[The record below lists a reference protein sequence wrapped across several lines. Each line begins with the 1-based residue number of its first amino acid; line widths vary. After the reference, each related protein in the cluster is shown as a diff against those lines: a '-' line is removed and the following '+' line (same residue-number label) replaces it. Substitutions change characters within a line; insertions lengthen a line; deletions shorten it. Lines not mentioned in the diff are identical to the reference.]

1 MKIKNLSDLEQ
12 VKDGGLRLIYPGKLK
27 ISVGMATCGIAT
39 GAQEVYDE
47 LKLQIEKEKLD
58 AILAKTGCL
67 GFCQKEPLVDVFIP
81 GLPKLTYKEMT
92 PDKSREV
99 VVALKHG
106 QIKKEY
112 LLCKLEEEFLLDE
125 LIKKY
130 DASKSNGNLSSIP
143 SYYEVPFF
151 AKQKKIALRN
161 CGFINPDSIEEYIA
175 RGGYSSL
182 NKALTQ
188 LSPEQVIE
196 EIKKSGLRGRGG
208 AGFPTGIKW
217 EFCKKAK
224 DNMKYIVCNAD
235 EGDPGAYMDRSVLE
249 GDPHSVLEGMLI
261 GAYAIGSFKGFIYVR
276 SEYPLAIVRLRQ
288 AIKQGKECGLL
299 GENIFDSGFNFDLEI
314 REGSGAFVCGEETS
328 LMHSIEGV
336 SPEPRQRPP
345 FPAQSGLWGHPTNI
359 NNVETWANIP
369 AIILKG
375 SNWYSKIG
383 TEKSRGTKVFSLV
396 GKVKNTGLVEVPLGI
411 TLQEIIYDIGDG
423 ILKGKRFKAVQTG
436 GPSGGVIPAN
446 LIDLPVD
453 YERLAEVGSIMG
465 SGGMV
470 VMDEDTCIVDIAKY
484 FLTFTN
490 DESCGKCTSC
500 REGSAALLEVLTR
513 ISKGEGEDGDIDFLQ
528 ELGKA
533 IKDASQCGLG
543 QTLPNPVLSTLQHF
557 REEYEAHIKYKRC
570 PAAVCKKIISSPCQ
584 YICPLGQDAPAYI
597 GYISKGQFEE
607 AIDIIRKENPLPLVC
622 GRVCHHPCEAKC
634 RSGESGDPIA
644 IRALKRFVADYEIN
658 KGIKPVKPKGPAY
671 KEKVAIIGSG
681 PAGLTSGYYLALQ
694 GYEVTI
700 FESLPVAGGM
710 LAVGIPEYRLPK
722 NILDIEI
729 EAIKKAGVSIK
740 TNAKIDNLEELK
752 KQGYKAIFIATG
764 AHKGF
769 KMGIPGEDVKG
780 VTDAI
785 EFLRTVNLGKEVELG
800 KQVAVIGGG
809 NAAIDAA
816 RTANRMGCEKVQI
829 IYRRSR
835 AEMPSDPEEI
845 DGAIEEGIDIYFLAT
860 PIKVLSENGKMKG
873 IECIKMRLGDVD
885 KSGRR
890 QPVPI
895 EGSEF
900 SVDVDTMIYAIRQ
913 EPDLSFLSSNNK
925 IQISKWNSIVTDP
938 ETFVTNEKGIFA
950 GGDVV
955 TGPATVTEA
964 MAAGK
969 IAAQS
974 IHKYLRG
981 EPIVREYK
989 VTRPAV
995 YVDPLKL
1002 SEKEIEEL
1010 LELKRSK
1017 MPALS
1022 VSERVDNF
1030 KEVHLGLKEEDAIM
1044 EARRCLRCDLESR
1057 AELEE
1062 RNNDKVNY

>member
-1 MKIKNLSDLEQ
+1 MKIKKLSDLEQ
-12 VKDGGLRLIYPGKLK
+12 IKNEGLRLIYPDKIK

-47 LKLQIEKEKLD
+47 MKIAIENEKLD
-58 AILAKTGCL
+58 AILTRTGCL
-67 GFCQKEPLVDVFIP
+67 GFCQKEPLVDILIP

-92 PDKSREV
+92 PDKAREV
-99 VVALKHG
+99 VIALKDG
-106 QIKKEY
+106 QIIEKY
-112 LLCKLEEEFLLDE
+112 LLCKLEEEILLDE
-125 LIKKY
+125 PVKKY
-130 DASKSNGNLSSIP
+130 DAPKTIGNLSTIP
-143 SYYEVPFF
+143 SYNEVPFF
-151 AKQKKIALRN
+151 TKQRKIALRN

-175 RGGYSSL
+175 RGGYSAL

-188 LSPEQVIE
+188 LSPEQTIE

-208 AGFPTGIKW
+208 AGFPTGRKW
-217 EFCKKAK
+217 EFCRKEK
-224 DNMKYIVCNAD
+224 DDTKYIVCNAD

-261 GAYAIGSFKGFIYVR
+261 GAYAIGAFKGFIYVR
-276 SEYPLAIVRLRQ
+276 SEYPLAIVRLRE
-288 AIKQGKECGLL
+288 AIKQAKEYELL
-299 GENIFDSGFNFDLEI
+299 GENIFDSGFNFDIEI

-359 NNVETWANIP
+359 NNVETWANVP
-369 AIILKG
+369 AIMKKG
-375 SNWYSKIG
+375 GDWYSKIG

-396 GKVKNTGLVEVPLGI
+396 GKVRNTGLVEVPMGI

-423 ILKGKRFKAVQTG
+423 ILKGKGFKAVQTG
-436 GPSGGVIPAN
+436 GPSGGCIPAS

-453 YERLAEVGSIMG
+453 YERLAGVGSIMG

-470 VMDEDTCIVDIAKY
+470 VMDEDTCVVDIAKY

-500 REGSAALLEVLTR
+500 REGSEALLEVLTR
-513 ISKGEGEDGDIDFLQ
+513 ISEGEGEDGDIDLLQ
-528 ELGKA
+528 ELGEAVKN
-533 IKDASQCGLG
+533 ASQCGLG

-584 YICPLGQDAPAYI
+584 YICPLGQDVPAYI
-597 GYISKGQFEE
+597 GYIAKGQFEE

-644 IRALKRFVADYEIN
+644 IRALKRFAADYEIN
-658 KGIKPVKPKGPAY
+658 KGIKPIKPRGPTY
-671 KEKVAIIGSG
+671 NEKVAIIGSG
-681 PAGLTSGYYLALQ
+681 PAGLTCGYYLVLQ

-710 LAVGIPEYRLPK
+710 LAVCIPEYRLPK

-729 EAIKKAGVSIK
+729 EAIKKAGVTIQ
-740 TNAKIDNLEELK
+740 TNAKIDNLEDLK

-769 KMGIPGEDVKG
+769 NMGIPGEDVKG

-829 IYRRSR
+829 IYRRTR

-845 DGAIEEGIDIYFLAT
+845 DGAIEEGIDILFLAA
-860 PIKVLSENGKMKG
+860 PVKVLSENGRLKG
-873 IECIKMRLGDVD
+873 IECIKMKLGDID

-890 QPVPI
+890 RPVPI

-900 SVDVDTMIYAIRQ
+900 LLDLDTMIYAIRQ

-925 IQISKWNSIVTDP
+925 IQISKWNNIMTDP
-938 ETFVTNEKGIFA
+938 ETFVTNEEGIFA

-981 EPIVREYK
+981 EPIVREYT

-1002 SEKEIEEL
+1002 SEKEMEEL
-1010 LELKRSK
+1010 LEQKRSR
-1017 MPALS
+1017 MP
-1022 VSERVDNF
+1022 VIPKSERMGNF
-1030 KEVHLGLKEEDAIM
+1030 KEVHLVLKEEDAII

-1057 AELEE
+1057 TEIEG
-1062 RNNDKVNY
+1062 KG

>member
-12 VKDGGLRLIYPGKLK
+12 VKNEGLRLIYPDKIK

-47 LKLQIEKEKLD
+47 MKTAIEDEKLD
-58 AILAKTGCL
+58 AILTRTGCL
-67 GFCQKEPLVDVFIP
+67 GFCQKEPLVDILIS

-92 PDKSREV
+92 PDKAREV
-99 VVALKHG
+99 VIALKDG
-106 QIKKEY
+106 QIIEKY
-112 LLCKLEEEFLLDE
+112 LLCKLEEEILLDE
-125 LIKKY
+125 PVKKY
-130 DASKSNGNLSSIP
+130 DASKTNGNLSSIP
-143 SYYEVPFF
+143 SYNEVPFF
-151 AKQKKIALRN
+151 SKQRKIALRN

-175 RGGYSSL
+175 RGGYSAL

-188 LSPEQVIE
+188 LSPEQTIE

-208 AGFPTGIKW
+208 AGFPTGRKW
-217 EFCKKAK
+217 EFCRREK
-224 DNMKYIVCNAD
+224 DETKYIVCNAD

-261 GAYAIGSFKGFIYVR
+261 GAYAIGAFRGFIYVR
-276 SEYPLAIVRLRQ
+276 SEYPLAIVRLRE
-288 AIKQGKECGLL
+288 AIKQAKDYGLL
-299 GENIFDSGFNFDLEI
+299 GENIFDSGFNFDIEI

-359 NNVETWANIP
+359 NNVETWANVP
-369 AIILKG
+369 AIMKKG
-375 SNWYSKIG
+375 GDWYAKIG

-396 GKVKNTGLVEVPLGI
+396 GKVRNTGLVEVPMGI

-423 ILKGKRFKAVQTG
+423 ILKGKNFKAVQTG
-436 GPSGGVIPAN
+436 GPSGGCIPAS

-453 YERLAEVGSIMG
+453 YESLAKVGSIMG

-500 REGSAALLEVLTR
+500 REGSEALLEVLTR
-513 ISKGEGEDGDIDFLQ
+513 ISEGEGEDGDIDFLQ
-528 ELGKA
+528 ELGEA

-584 YICPLGQDAPAYI
+584 YICPLGQDVPAYVA
-597 GYISKGQFEE
+597 YIAKGQFEE

-634 RSGESGDPIA
+634 RAGESGDPIA
-644 IRALKRFVADYEIN
+644 IRALKRFAADYEMN
-658 KGIKPVKPKGPAY
+658 KGIKPVKPKEPVY
-671 KEKVAIIGSG
+671 NEKVAIVGSG
-681 PAGLTSGYYLALQ
+681 PAGLTCGYYLTLL

-710 LAVGIPEYRLPK
+710 LALCIPEYRLPK
-722 NILDIEI
+722 KILDMEI
-729 EAIKKAGVSIK
+729 EAIKQTGVTIK
-740 TNAKIDNLEELK
+740 TNAKIDDLEDLK
-752 KQGYKAIFIATG
+752 KQDYKAIFIATG

-785 EFLRTVNLGKEVELG
+785 EFLKAVNLGKEVELG
-800 KQVAVIGGG
+800 KHVAVIGGG

-816 RTANRMGCEKVQI
+816 RTARRMGCEKVQI
-829 IYRRSR
+829 IYRRTR

-845 DGAIEEGIDIYFLAT
+845 DGALEEGVDINFLAA
-860 PIKVLSENGKMKG
+860 PVKVLSENGKLKG
-873 IECIKMRLGDVD
+873 IECIKMRLGDID
-885 KSGRR
+885 TSGRR
-890 QPVPI
+890 QPIPI
-895 EGSEF
+895 KGSEF
-900 SVDVDTMIYAIRQ
+900 SLDVDTMIYAIRQ
-913 EPDLSFLSSNNK
+913 EPDLSFLSSNNT
-925 IQISKWNSIVTDP
+925 IQISQWNSIMTDP
-938 ETFVTNEKGIFA
+938 EIFVTNEEGIFA

-981 EPIVREYK
+981 EPIVREYT

-995 YVDPLKL
+995 YVDPLEL
-1002 SEKEIEEL
+1002 SEKEMEEL
-1010 LELKRSK
+1010 LEQKRSR
-1017 MPALS
+1017 MPAIPEF
-1022 VSERVDNF
+1022 ERMGNF

-1057 AELEE
+1057 TETEGKE
-1062 RNNDKVNY
+1062 

>member
-12 VKDGGLRLIYPGKLK
+12 VKNEGLRLIYPDKIK

-47 LKLQIEKEKLD
+47 MKTAIEDEKLD
-58 AILAKTGCL
+58 AILTRTGCL
-67 GFCQKEPLVDVFIP
+67 GFCQKEPLVDILIS

-92 PDKSREV
+92 PDKAREV
-99 VVALKHG
+99 VIALKDG
-106 QIKKEY
+106 QIIEKY
-112 LLCKLEEEFLLDE
+112 LLCKLEEEILLDE
-125 LIKKY
+125 PVKKY
-130 DASKSNGNLSSIP
+130 DASKTNGNLSSIP
-143 SYYEVPFF
+143 SYNEVPFF
-151 AKQKKIALRN
+151 SKQRKIALRN

-175 RGGYSSL
+175 RGGYSAL

-188 LSPEQVIE
+188 LSPEQTIE

-208 AGFPTGIKW
+208 AGFPTGRKW
-217 EFCKKAK
+217 EFCRREK
-224 DNMKYIVCNAD
+224 DETKYIVCNAD

-261 GAYAIGSFKGFIYVR
+261 GAYAIGAFRGFIYVR
-276 SEYPLAIVRLRQ
+276 SEYPLAIVRLRE
-288 AIKQGKECGLL
+288 AIKQAKDYGLL
-299 GENIFDSGFNFDLEI
+299 GENIFDSGFNFDIEI

-359 NNVETWANIP
+359 NNVETWANVP
-369 AIILKG
+369 AIMKKG
-375 SNWYSKIG
+375 GDWYAKIG

-396 GKVKNTGLVEVPLGI
+396 GKVRNTGLVEVPMGI

-423 ILKGKRFKAVQTG
+423 ILKGKNFKAVQTG
-436 GPSGGVIPAN
+436 GPSGGCIPAS

-453 YERLAEVGSIMG
+453 YESLAKVGSIMG

-500 REGSAALLEVLTR
+500 REGSEALLEVLTR
-513 ISKGEGEDGDIDFLQ
+513 ISEGEGEDGDIDFLQ
-528 ELGKA
+528 ELGEA

-584 YICPLGQDAPAYI
+584 YICPLGQDVPAYVA
-597 GYISKGQFEE
+597 YIAKGQFEE

-634 RSGESGDPIA
+634 RAGESGDPIA
-644 IRALKRFVADYEIN
+644 IRALKRFAADYEMN
-658 KGIKPVKPKGPAY
+658 KGIKPVKPKEPVY
-671 KEKVAIIGSG
+671 NEKVAIVGSG
-681 PAGLTSGYYLALQ
+681 PAGLTCGYYLTLL

-710 LAVGIPEYRLPK
+710 LAVCIPEYRLPK
-722 NILDIEI
+722 KILDMEI
-729 EAIKKAGVSIK
+729 EAIKQTGVTIK
-740 TNAKIDNLEELK
+740 TNAKIDDLEDLK
-752 KQGYKAIFIATG
+752 KQDYKAIFIATG

-785 EFLRTVNLGKEVELG
+785 EFLKAVNLGKEVELG
-800 KQVAVIGGG
+800 KHVAVIGGG

-816 RTANRMGCEKVQI
+816 RTARRMGCEKVQI
-829 IYRRSR
+829 IYRRTR

-845 DGAIEEGIDIYFLAT
+845 DGALEEGVDINFLAA
-860 PIKVLSENGKMKG
+860 PVKVLSENGKLKG
-873 IECIKMRLGDVD
+873 IECIKMRLGDID
-885 KSGRR
+885 TSGRR
-890 QPVPI
+890 QPIPI
-895 EGSEF
+895 KGSEF
-900 SVDVDTMIYAIRQ
+900 SLDVDTMIYAIRQ
-913 EPDLSFLSSNNK
+913 EPDLSFLSSNNT
-925 IQISKWNSIVTDP
+925 IQISQWNSIMTDP
-938 ETFVTNEKGIFA
+938 EIFVTNEEGIFA

-981 EPIVREYK
+981 EPIVREYT

-995 YVDPLKL
+995 YVDPLEL
-1002 SEKEIEEL
+1002 SEKEMEEL
-1010 LELKRSK
+1010 LEQKRSR
-1017 MPALS
+1017 MPAIPEF
-1022 VSERVDNF
+1022 ERMGNF

-1057 AELEE
+1057 TETEGKE
-1062 RNNDKVNY
+1062 

>member
-12 VKDGGLRLIYPGKLK
+12 VKNEGLRLIYPDKIK

-47 LKLQIEKEKLD
+47 MKTAIEDEKLD
-58 AILAKTGCL
+58 AILTRTGCL
-67 GFCQKEPLVDVFIP
+67 GFCQKEPLVDILIS

-92 PDKSREV
+92 PDKAREV
-99 VVALKHG
+99 VIALKDG
-106 QIKKEY
+106 QIIEKY
-112 LLCKLEEEFLLDE
+112 LLCKLEEEILLDE
-125 LIKKY
+125 PVKKY
-130 DASKSNGNLSSIP
+130 DASKTNGNLSSIP
-143 SYYEVPFF
+143 SYNEVPFF
-151 AKQKKIALRN
+151 SKQRKIALRN

-175 RGGYSSL
+175 RGGYSAL

-188 LSPEQVIE
+188 LSPEQTIE

-208 AGFPTGIKW
+208 AGFPTGRKW
-217 EFCKKAK
+217 EFCRREK
-224 DNMKYIVCNAD
+224 DETKYIVCNAD

-261 GAYAIGSFKGFIYVR
+261 GAYAIGAFRGFIYVR
-276 SEYPLAIVRLRQ
+276 SEYPLAIVRLRE
-288 AIKQGKECGLL
+288 AIKQAKDYGLL
-299 GENIFDSGFNFDLEI
+299 GENIFDSGFNFDIEI

-359 NNVETWANIP
+359 NNVETWANVP
-369 AIILKG
+369 AIMKKG
-375 SNWYSKIG
+375 GDWYAKIG

-396 GKVKNTGLVEVPLGI
+396 GKVRNTGLVEVPMGI

-423 ILKGKRFKAVQTG
+423 ILKGKNFKAVQTG
-436 GPSGGVIPAN
+436 GPSGGCIPAS

-453 YERLAEVGSIMG
+453 YESLAKVGSIMG

-500 REGSAALLEVLTR
+500 REGSEALLEVLTR
-513 ISKGEGEDGDIDFLQ
+513 ISEGEGEDGDIDFLQ
-528 ELGKA
+528 ELGEA

-584 YICPLGQDAPAYI
+584 YICPLGQDVPAYVA
-597 GYISKGQFEE
+597 YIAKGQFEE

-634 RSGESGDPIA
+634 RAGESGDPIA
-644 IRALKRFVADYEIN
+644 IRALKRFAADYEMN
-658 KGIKPVKPKGPAY
+658 KGIKPVKPKEPVY
-671 KEKVAIIGSG
+671 NEKVAIVGSG
-681 PAGLTSGYYLALQ
+681 PAGLTCGYYLTLL

-710 LAVGIPEYRLPK
+710 LAVCIPEYRLPK
-722 NILDIEI
+722 KILDMEI
-729 EAIKKAGVSIK
+729 EAIKQTGVTIK
-740 TNAKIDNLEELK
+740 TNAKIDDLEDLK
-752 KQGYKAIFIATG
+752 KQDYKAIFIATG

-785 EFLRTVNLGKEVELG
+785 EFLKAVNLGKEVELG
-800 KQVAVIGGG
+800 KHVAVIGGG

-816 RTANRMGCEKVQI
+816 RTARRMGCEKVQI
-829 IYRRSR
+829 IYRRTR
-835 AEMPSDPEEI
+835 GEMPSDPEEI
-845 DGAIEEGIDIYFLAT
+845 DGALEEGVDINFLAA
-860 PIKVLSENGKMKG
+860 PVKVLSENGKLKG
-873 IECIKMRLGDVD
+873 IECIKMRLGDID
-885 KSGRR
+885 TSGRR
-890 QPVPI
+890 QPIPI
-895 EGSEF
+895 KGSEF
-900 SVDVDTMIYAIRQ
+900 SLDVDTMIYAIRQ
-913 EPDLSFLSSNNK
+913 EPDLSFLSSNNT
-925 IQISKWNSIVTDP
+925 IQISQWNSIMTDP
-938 ETFVTNEKGIFA
+938 EIFVTNEEGIFA

-981 EPIVREYK
+981 EPIVREYT

-995 YVDPLKL
+995 YVDPLEL
-1002 SEKEIEEL
+1002 SEKEMEEL
-1010 LELKRSK
+1010 LEQKRSR
-1017 MPALS
+1017 MPAIPEF
-1022 VSERVDNF
+1022 ERMGNF

-1057 AELEE
+1057 TETEGKE
-1062 RNNDKVNY
+1062 

>member
-12 VKDGGLRLIYPGKLK
+12 VKNEGLRLIYPDKIK

-47 LKLQIEKEKLD
+47 MKTAIEDEKLD
-58 AILAKTGCL
+58 AILTRTGCL
-67 GFCQKEPLVDVFIP
+67 GFCQKEPLVDILIS

-92 PDKSREV
+92 PDKAREV
-99 VVALKHG
+99 VIALKDG
-106 QIKKEY
+106 QIIEKY
-112 LLCKLEEEFLLDE
+112 LLCKLEEEILLDE
-125 LIKKY
+125 PVKKY
-130 DASKSNGNLSSIP
+130 DASKANGNLSSIP
-143 SYYEVPFF
+143 SYNEVPFF
-151 AKQKKIALRN
+151 SKQRKIALRN

-175 RGGYSSL
+175 RGGYSAL

-188 LSPEQVIE
+188 LSPEQTIE

-208 AGFPTGIKW
+208 AGFPTGRKW
-217 EFCKKAK
+217 EFCRREK
-224 DNMKYIVCNAD
+224 DETKYIVCNAD

-261 GAYAIGSFKGFIYVR
+261 GAYAIGAFRGFIYVR
-276 SEYPLAIVRLRQ
+276 SEYPLAIVRLRE
-288 AIKQGKECGLL
+288 AIKQAKDYGLL
-299 GENIFDSGFNFDLEI
+299 GENIFDSGFNFDIEI

-359 NNVETWANIP
+359 NNVETWANVP
-369 AIILKG
+369 AIMKKG
-375 SNWYSKIG
+375 GDWYAKIG

-396 GKVKNTGLVEVPLGI
+396 GKVRNTGLVEVPMGI

-423 ILKGKRFKAVQTG
+423 ILKGKNFKAVQTG
-436 GPSGGVIPAN
+436 GPSGGCIPAS

-453 YERLAEVGSIMG
+453 YESLAKVGSIMG

-500 REGSAALLEVLTR
+500 REGSEALLEVLTR
-513 ISKGEGEDGDIDFLQ
+513 ISEGEGEDGDIDFLQ
-528 ELGKA
+528 ELGEA

-584 YICPLGQDAPAYI
+584 YICPLGQDVPAYVA
-597 GYISKGQFEE
+597 YIAKGQFEE

-634 RSGESGDPIA
+634 RAGESGDPIA
-644 IRALKRFVADYEIN
+644 IRALKRFAADYEMN
-658 KGIKPVKPKGPAY
+658 KGIKPVKPKEPVY
-671 KEKVAIIGSG
+671 NEKVAIVGSG
-681 PAGLTSGYYLALQ
+681 PAGLTCGYYLTLL

-710 LAVGIPEYRLPK
+710 LAVCIPEYRLPK
-722 NILDIEI
+722 KILDMEI
-729 EAIKKAGVSIK
+729 EAIKQTGVTIK
-740 TNAKIDNLEELK
+740 TNAKIDDLEDLK
-752 KQGYKAIFIATG
+752 KQDYKAIFIATG

-785 EFLRTVNLGKEVELG
+785 EFLKAVNLGKEVELG
-800 KQVAVIGGG
+800 KHVAVIGGG

-816 RTANRMGCEKVQI
+816 RTARRMGCEKVQI
-829 IYRRSR
+829 IYRRTR

-845 DGAIEEGIDIYFLAT
+845 DGALEEGVDINFLAA
-860 PIKVLSENGKMKG
+860 PVKVLSENGKLKG
-873 IECIKMRLGDVD
+873 IECIKMRLGDID
-885 KSGRR
+885 TSGRR
-890 QPVPI
+890 QPIPI
-895 EGSEF
+895 KGSEF
-900 SVDVDTMIYAIRQ
+900 SLDVDTMIYAIRQ
-913 EPDLSFLSSNNK
+913 EPDLSFLSSNNT
-925 IQISKWNSIVTDP
+925 IQISQWNSIMTDP
-938 ETFVTNEKGIFA
+938 EIFVTNEEGIFA

-981 EPIVREYK
+981 EPIVREYT

-995 YVDPLKL
+995 YVDPLEL
-1002 SEKEIEEL
+1002 SEKEMEEL
-1010 LELKRSK
+1010 LEQKRSR
-1017 MPALS
+1017 MPAIPEF
-1022 VSERVDNF
+1022 ERMGNF

-1057 AELEE
+1057 TETEGKE
-1062 RNNDKVNY
+1062 